1 MNTTQARQPSLYT
14 PPVGVIG
21 KTHLPGTTRA
31 LRCVDLPH
39 AAPVH
44 PCL

>member
-21 KTHLPGTTRA
+21 EIHLSGIARRCIELLLATPGRPG
-31 LRCVDLPH
+31 L
-39 AAPVH
+39 
-44 PCL
+44 

>member
-1 MNTTQARQPSLYT
+1 MNANLARQPSLYD

-21 KTHLPGTTRA
+21 EIHLSGIARRCIELLLATPGR
-31 LRCVDLPH
+31 
-39 AAPVH
+39 